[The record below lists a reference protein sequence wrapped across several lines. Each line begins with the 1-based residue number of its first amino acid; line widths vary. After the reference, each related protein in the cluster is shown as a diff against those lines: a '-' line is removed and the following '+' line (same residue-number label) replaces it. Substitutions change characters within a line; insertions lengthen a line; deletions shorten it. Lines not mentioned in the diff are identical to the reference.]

1 MIKNLLVALI
11 LAGAFAA
18 AQPEPT
24 AVVIRNAKIV
34 TVSGAAINKGTVV
47 IRAGLIE
54 SVGENITPPPDALAI
69 DGEGLTVYPGF
80 IDALSTWGIPAP
92 ASGRGG
98 ATTPPEPHPWGPEDR
113 PQTTSWI
120 KAADVIQ
127 ADDRRFEAARS
138 AGFTTAAVFPTRGI
152 FGGQGSLVNLAGQK
166 SADMVLVS
174 SLGQYIAMHPSTG
187 GGGFPGALMGV
198 ISYVRQI
205 YLDADHYKAVKAAY
219 DRDPRGMKRP
229 DYDRA
234 LEGVIESKRIL
245 LPANRWV
252 EIERMVRF
260 GEELKQP
267 TILYGMREGYDARAI
282 DHLKGKHTP
291 VLVSLKWP
299 EAQRDAIPDDVDS
312 LRVLE
317 DRVKAPTAPAMLNQA
332 GITFAF
338 YSDGIDQ
345 TRDLARAVKKAIDK
359 GLSREAAVRA
369 LTLST
374 AEIYG
379 VADRLGSIEKGKI
392 ANLVVTRGEI
402 FDDRTKVEMVF
413 IDGVKHTPAPQ
424 PAGRG
429 GVVTENRK

>member
-1 MIKNLLVALI
+1 MMKNLLVALA
-11 LAGAFAA
+11 LASAFAV

-24 AVVIRNAKIV
+24 AVAIRNAKIV
-34 TVSGAAINKGTVV
+34 TVSGAVINKGTVV
-47 IRAGLIE
+47 IRGGLIE
-54 SVGENITPPPDALAI
+54 SVGANASVPSDALTI
-69 DGEGLTVYPGF
+69 EGDGLTVYPGL

-92 ASGRGG
+92 APAGRGG
-98 ATTPPEPHPWGPEDR
+98 AAPAEPHSWGPEDR

-120 KAADVIQ
+120 KAADIIDP
-127 ADDRRFEAARS
+127 ADHRFETVRS
-138 AGFTTAAVFPTRGI
+138 AGFTTAVVFPTRGI

-166 SADMVLVS
+166 SADMVLIPS
-174 SLGQYIAMHPSTG
+174 MGQYIAMHPSTG
-187 GGGFPGALMGV
+187 NGGFPGALMGV
-198 ISYVRQI
+198 IAYVRQI
-205 YLDADHYKAVKAAY
+205 YLDADHYKEVKAAY

-229 DYDRA
+229 EYDRS
-234 LEGVIESKRIL
+234 LEGVMESKRIL
-245 LPANRWV
+245 LPANRWI

-267 TILYGMREGYDARAI
+267 TILYGMRQGYDARAI

-299 EAQRDAIPDDVDS
+299 EPQRDANPDDAES

-317 DRVKAPTAPAMLNQA
+317 DRVKAPTAPALLKQA
-332 GITFAF
+332 DIPFAF
-338 YSDGIDQ
+338 YSDGISQ
-345 TRDLARAVKKAIDK
+345 TRDLTRAVKKAIDK
-359 GLSREAAVRA
+359 GLPRDAAIRA
-369 LTLST
+369 LTLSS

-392 ANLVVTRGEI
+392 ANLVVTRGDL
-402 FDDRTKVEMVF
+402 FDDRTQVEMVF

-429 GVVTENRK
+429 GMVTENRQ